1 LVDSTAPAG
10 RVLDKSAVA
19 SLQGPGSVAAVVIDD
34 LTVEYLRDGQRVRA
48 LQNFGISVAPG
59 EFLAI
64 VGPSG
69 CGKSTLLNVLVGTLP
84 ATKGAVSVNGAPVCG
99 INRAIGYV
107 TQEDNLLPWR
117 TLFRNVTLP
126 LEFRGFKKS
135 EQTRLASDYLKQV
148 NLDRFEDHYP
158 YELSGGM
165 RQRANI
171 VRALIY
177 DPPLIVMDEPFG
189 SLDAFTRGKMQK
201 LLLDLWEDRRKT
213 VIFITHD
220 LAEAVVLADR
230 VAIMSRRPGTL
241 KAIVDIDLPRPRD
254 TFGLK
259 TTDSFHAHYNRIWAL
274 LSEEVIDE

>member
-1 LVDSTAPAG
+1 MTKEAAPAG
-10 RVLDKSAVA
+10 KPAADAAVA
-19 SLQGPGSVAAVVIDD
+19 IQGLAVEFVRAGERVAALRNLD
-34 LTVEYLRDGQRVRA
+34 LTVYPQ
-48 LQNFGISVAPG
+48 

-69 CGKSTLLNVLVGTLP
+69 CGKSTLLNVLVGSLRPTS
-84 ATKGAVSVNGAPVCG
+84 GAVRINGVPVTG

-117 TLFRNVTLP
+117 TLFANLTLP
-126 LEFRGFKKS
+126 LELRKYAKD
-135 EQTRLASDYLKQV
+135 EQVRLATDFLRRV
-148 NLDRFEDHYP
+148 NLERFERHFP

-189 SLDAFTRGKMQK
+189 SLDAFTRGKMQG
-201 LLLDLWEDRRKT
+201 LLLDLWEQARKT

-220 LAEAVVLADR
+220 LAEAIVLADR
-230 VAIMSRRPGTL
+230 IAVMSRRPGSI
-241 KAIVDIDLPRPRD
+241 KALVEVDLPRPRD
-254 TFGLK
+254 TFALK
-259 TTDSFHAHYNRIWAL
+259 TTDAFHRYFARIWAL
-274 LSEEVIDE
+274 LSEEIAD